1 MPGPEVS
8 RRLKIFLGA
17 FGQPGHAFPM
27 LALGAELARRGH
39 DVTYET
45 WKTWRTQVEA
55 AGMRFVD
62 APEYRIV
69 PTLEE
74 PLEPYEVVYRA
85 AGETRERIQESAAE
99 VVVHDI
105 LTLGPALAGE
115 LEGLAVATLVPHLYP
130 VNAPGFPPYSTGA
143 RFPRTPVG
151 RWFWTWAATR
161 MEGGLELG
169 RGQLNDTRRR
179 LGLAPVSQLHG
190 GLSTDLCMVATFPQ
204 LEYPRAWPESVHV
217 VGPLFWEPE
226 TAPVAVPPGDGPLV
240 LIAPS
245 TAQDPNQ
252 RMLHAALAG
261 LAGASARNPRSG
273 ERGPLRVLATTNRR
287 PLSRPVRAG
296 PNTTL
301 VNWLS
306 YGQTMPQADLVVL
319 HAGHGTLVRALASGT
334 PVVAIPH
341 IGDMAEN
348 AAHVDWAGAGVRLP
362 WHLLSPLSLRLAVQ
376 RALDPD
382 NGFSARAAEF
392 RAWSEAHDGTARAAD
407 LVEQLG

>member
-1 MPGPEVS
+1 VSGP
-8 RRLKIFLGA
+8 RRIFLGA

-45 WKTWRTQVEA
+45 WTNWRADVEA
-55 AGMRFVD
+55 AGMHFVD

-69 PTLEE
+69 PTVDE

-85 AGETRERIQESAAE
+85 ASETREHVRASRAE

-105 LTLGPALAGE
+105 LTLAPALAGE
-115 LEGLAVATLVPHLYP
+115 LEGLPVATLVPHLYP

-143 RFPRTPVG
+143 RLPRTPLG
-151 RWFWTWAATR
+151 RWFWDWMATR

-169 RGQLNDTRRR
+169 REQLNDARGR
-179 LGLAPVSQLHG
+179 LGLPPRAQLHG
-190 GLSTDLCMVATFPQ
+190 GLSTELCMVATFPQ
-204 LEYPRAWPESVHV
+204 LEYPRDWPASVEI

-226 TAPVAVPPGDGPLV
+226 TAPVAIPPGDGPLV

-245 TAQDPNQ
+245 TAQDPHQ
-252 RMLHAALAG
+252 RMLGAALAG
-261 LAGASARNPRSG
+261 LREVSTVH
-273 ERGPLRVLATTNRR
+273 PLTGRRAPVRVLGTTNRR
-287 PLSRPVRAG
+287 PLSRAVPIG
-296 PNTTL
+296 DSTSL

-306 YGQTMPQADLVVL
+306 YSQTMPRADLVVL

-341 IGDMAEN
+341 VGDMAEN

-362 WHLLSPLSLRLAVQ
+362 WHLLSPLTLRLAVQ
-376 RALDPD
+376 RALDPA
-382 NGFSARAAEF
+382 NGFAARAAEF
-392 RAWSEAHDGTARAAD
+392 RTWAETHDGAGRAAD
-407 LVEQLG
+407 LVEGLVR